1 MSARGVLV
9 SGSLHMAPTP
19 EPTTLTVEFTR
30 EKFPAMMHLSRFSPP
45 ALVGLSIAV
54 AMIPWAA
61 VPAAPPAP
69 PPAWVLRDG
78 DRVVF
83 LGDTFIEREG
93 DRGFIE
99 TALVAAH
106 PEAALT
112 FRNLGWSGDTVW
124 AESRGVFDPAAKGYE
139 RMLGLVRE
147 LEPTIIFVAYGRNES
162 FKGDAGLAAF
172 RGQLGKLC
180 DDLRTAAHANAPQDV
195 RLVLVTPHRFELLD
209 ADARNAALA
218 PYSQAIRE
226 VAAEKQAGLV
236 DLFARLPEITAG
248 AAVTENGVHL
258 SNVGYAQAARVFVE
272 AGGQPLPT
280 ESTDPSA
287 ALRKLV
293 VAKNTLFFHR
303 WRPANETYIF
313 LFRKHEQGNNA
324 VEMPQF
330 DALVKEAEQKVQ
342 NSAKELR

>member
-1 MSARGVLV
+1 
-9 SGSLHMAPTP
+9 
-19 EPTTLTVEFTR
+19 
-30 EKFPAMMHLSRFSPP
+30 MMHLSRFSLP
-45 ALVGLSIAV
+45 ASVWLSIAL
-54 AMIPWAA
+54 ATIPWAA
-61 VPAAPPAP
+61 VPAAPLAP

-162 FKGDAGLAAF
+162 FKGDAGLGAF
-172 RGQLGKLC
+172 RGQLAKLC

-195 RLVLVTPHRFELLD
+195 RLVLVTPHRFESLD

-218 PYSQAIRE
+218 PYSQTIRE

-236 DLFARLPEITAG
+236 DLFAKLPEIVPVDTTL
-248 AAVTENGVHL
+248 TENGVHL
-258 SNVGYAQAARVFVE
+258 SNLGYAQAARVFVE
-272 AGGQPLPT
+272 AAGRPLPT

-330 DALVKEAEQKVQ
+330 DVLVKEAEQKVQ